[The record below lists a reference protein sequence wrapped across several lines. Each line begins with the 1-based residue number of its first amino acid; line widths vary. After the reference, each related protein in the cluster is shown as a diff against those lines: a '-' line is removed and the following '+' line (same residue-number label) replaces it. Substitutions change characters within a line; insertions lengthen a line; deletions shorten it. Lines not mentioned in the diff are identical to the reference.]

1 MIISSIQ
8 NSHHFYLSMV
18 IYSID
23 TQFRF
28 ISVSP
33 NIESFLGHKPEELI
47 DRSFQDLN
55 LLHPED
61 LDRAIGD
68 TVRFLSGEKTDSSTY
83 RFITKEG
90 MEKFGEVRGIPFI
103 HNGQVGGVICVAI
116 DITERKQAEEAL
128 GPNGAKYF
136 DFAATII
143 ETSPALF
150 VAIDP
155 EGKVI
160 HLNEAMLKVLR
171 YTLSEVVGEDY
182 LDKFIPEDDH
192 EGFMQSFNTMIS
204 SQKSLVC
211 ENRVLTKDGEPLFVQ
226 WQCKPVFRE
235 DGTLDFLFGIGID
248 ITDRIRVE
256 TALKEREEHY
266 RLLADNARDVIW
278 MRDLNFKS
286 MYLSPSVQRLRGFSL
301 EEARAQGFEEM
312 LTPESYKKAMETFER
327 ERLLERMGQ
336 GHDPGW
342 SMTMELDLVCKDGSY
357 ITAENTFNLV
367 YNKAGK
373 IIGIMGIT
381 RDISDRKR
389 SEQARIESEKRYRLL
404 AENVRDVIWV
414 LDQDLKYQ
422 YVSPSAKKLRGYT
435 PEEIMEQ
442 TIDKV
447 LTPDSYQRA
456 MAIFTREFELEKNG
470 MRHGPD
476 WWMPPLELEMVC
488 KDGSTIWTEVNVSL
502 IYDQQNNPIELLGIT
517 RDITERKRAEEALK
531 KSEANYRQL
540 FENAP
545 AAIYRV
551 DFKSGRFLKANDVFC
566 KYYGCS
572 EEELTSISPYDILTE
587 ESKKLFLERVEKMA
601 LGEEVPETVEYEV
614 FDKKGKKW
622 CLQLHN
628 KMIYDAEG
636 HVVASDVVAH
646 DITERKRAED
656 ALRASEE
663 RFKQVA
669 ENAGEWIWEVDAQ
682 GIYRYSSS
690 AVERILGYASDEL
703 IGQKHFYDL
712 FAPEVRE
719 ELKTSAQ
726 AVFDHKEPFKNF
738 INPNLHKDGRI
749 VILETS
755 GTPMLDEKGNL
766 IGYRGTDTD
775 ITLRKQAEE
784 ALRESEEKYRLLV
797 ENVNEGI
804 LVAQDGMFR
813 FVNSK
818 VVEIMG
824 YSRDELTSIPFERFI
839 HPLDREM
846 ILSAHWKRMEG
857 EDLPGVYTFRIVH
870 KDGRIRWVEI
880 NGVLISWEGRIAA
893 LVFLVDITERKRVED
908 ELGVHRMYL
917 EEMVRD
923 RTAELVKMNEQ
934 LQHEIEV
941 RKKSEA
947 ALRSREIELEERHK
961 ALEESNIALRVL
973 LQQRNEDKGTIEKN
987 IVSNIHTSVFPYI
1000 DKIKSTGLSDDQ
1012 MRCISEI
1019 ESQMKKIGSSFIR
1032 DLSSKYLGLSP
1043 AEIKVTSLIKEGKS
1057 SKEIADLLNVS
1068 LNAVLFHRNNIRS
1081 KIGLKNNKINLMAYL
1096 QTMDLERS

>member
-28 ISVSP
+28 ISVSS
-33 NIESFLGHKPEELI
+33 NMESFLGHKPEELI
-47 DRSFQDLN
+47 DRSFQDVN

-116 DITERKQAEEAL
+116 DITERKQAEETL
-128 GPNGAKYF
+128 RPNEAKYF

-182 LDKFIPEDDH
+182 LEKFIPEDDH
-192 EGFMQSFNTMIS
+192 EGFMESLNTMIS
-204 SQKSLVC
+204 SQKSSVC

-256 TALKEREEHY
+256 TALKESEERY

-286 MYLSPSVQRLRGFSL
+286 MYLSPSVQRLRGFSV
-301 EEARAQGFEEM
+301 EEARAQSFEEM
-312 LTPESYKKAMETFER
+312 LTPESHKKAMETFER
-327 ERLLERMGQ
+327 ERLLEHMGQ
-336 GHDPGW
+336 RHDPGW
-342 SMTMELDLVCKDGSY
+342 CVTMELDLVCKDGSY

-367 YNKAGK
+367 YNQKGK

-381 RDISDRKR
+381 RDITERKR
-389 SEQARIESEKRYRLL
+389 AEQARIESEKRYRLL

-435 PEEIMEQ
+435 AEEVMNQ
-442 TIDKV
+442 TIDEV
-447 LTPDSYQRA
+447 LTPDSYQRTVD
-456 MAIFTREFELEKNG
+456 IFTREFELEKSG
-470 MRHGPD
+470 KRHGPD
-476 WWMPPLELEMVC
+476 WSMAIELEMIC
-488 KDGSTIWTEVNVSL
+488 RDLSTIWTEVNVSL
-502 IYDQQNNPIELLGIT
+502 IYDEEGNPLSILGMT
-517 RDITERKRAEEALK
+517 RDISERKK
-531 KSEANYRQL
+531 
-540 FENAP
+540 
-545 AAIYRV
+545 
-551 DFKSGRFLKANDVFC
+551 
-566 KYYGCS
+566 
-572 EEELTSISPYDILTE
+572 
-587 ESKKLFLERVEKMA
+587 
-601 LGEEVPETVEYEV
+601 
-614 FDKKGKKW
+614 
-622 CLQLHN
+622 
-628 KMIYDAEG
+628 
-636 HVVASDVVAH
+636 
-646 DITERKRAED
+646 AED
-656 ALRASEE
+656 ALKRSEE
-663 RFKQVA
+663 RFKQVT
-669 ENAGEWIWEVDAQ
+669 ENAGEWIWEVDAE
-682 GIYRYSSS
+682 GVYRYSSS
-690 AVERILGYASDEL
+690 AGERILGYAAEEL

-719 ELKTSAQ
+719 DLKTVALEAFKQ
-726 AVFDHKEPFKNF
+726 KKPFLNFVNTNMHKN
-738 INPNLHKDGRI
+738 GRI

-766 IGYRGTDTD
+766 IGYRGADTD

-784 ALRESEEKYRLLV
+784 ALRESEEKYHLLLD
-797 ENVNEGI
+797 NLNEGI
-804 LVAQDGMFR
+804 LVSQDGMFR
-813 FVNSK
+813 FVNPK
-818 VVEIMG
+818 AVEIIG
-824 YSRDELTSIPFERFI
+824 YPQEEIISNPFVIFI
-839 HPLDREM
+839 HPEDREM
-846 ILSAHWKRMEG
+846 VLNHRIKWVEG
-857 EDLPGVYTFRIVH
+857 KDLPGAHSFRIVD
-870 KDGRIRWVEI
+870 KKGNIKWVEV
-880 NGVLISWEGRIAA
+880 NAVLISWKGRLARLI
-893 LVFLVDITERKRVED
+893 FLEDITERKFVED
-908 ELGVHRMYL
+908 ELEKHRQNL
-917 EEMVRD
+917 EELVKE
-923 RTAELVKMNEQ
+923 RTAELMKVNER
-934 LQHEIEV
+934 LQQEIEV

-947 ALRSREIELEERHK
+947 ALRSREIELEERQR

-973 LQQRNEDKGTIEKN
+973 LKQRSEDRGTIEKN
-987 IVSNIHTSVFPYI
+987 IVSNINTSVCLHI
-1000 DKIKSTGLSDDQ
+1000 DKLKTTGLSDDQ

-1019 ESQMKKIGSSFIR
+1019 ELHLKKIGSSFIR

-1043 AEIKVTSLIKEGKS
+1043 TEIKVASLIKEGKS
-1057 SKEIADLLNVS
+1057 SKEIANLLNVS

-1081 KIGLKNNKINLMAYL
+1081 KIGLKNNKINLMAHL
-1096 QTMDLERS
+1096 QTMDLERT

>member
-1 MIISSIQ
+1 MSSIH
-8 NSHHFYLSMV
+8 NSNHFYLSMV

-23 TQFRF
+23 AQFRF

-33 NIESFLGHKPEELI
+33 NIESFLGYKPEDLI
-47 DRSFQDLN
+47 DRSLQDLN

-61 LDRAIGD
+61 QDRAIGD
-68 TVRFLSGEKTDSSTY
+68 TVRLLSGEKTDSSTY

-90 MEKFGEVRGIPFI
+90 MEKFGEVRGTPFI
-103 HNGQVGGVICVAI
+103 QDGQVGGVICVAI
-116 DITERKQAEEAL
+116 DITERKQAEETL
-128 GPNGAKYF
+128 RPNEAKYC

-160 HLNEAMLKVLR
+160 HLNEAMLEVLR

-182 LDKFIPEDDH
+182 IGKFIPEDDH
-192 EGFMQSFNTMIS
+192 EGFMESLNTMIS
-204 SQKSLVC
+204 SHKSSMC

-248 ITDRIRVE
+248 ITGRVRVE
-256 TALKEREEHY
+256 KALKESEERY

-278 MRDLNFKS
+278 MRDLNFKGI
-286 MYLSPSVQRLRGFSL
+286 YLSPSVQHLRGFSV
-301 EEARAQGFEEM
+301 EEAMKQGFDEM
-312 LTPESYKKAMETFER
+312 LTPESYKKAMEIFER
-327 ERLLERMGQ
+327 ERLLEHMGQ
-336 GHDPGW
+336 RHDPDW
-342 SMTMELDLVCKDGSY
+342 SVTMELDLVCKDGSY
-357 ITAENTFNLV
+357 ITTENTVNLV
-367 YNKAGK
+367 YNKAGR
-373 IIGIMGIT
+373 IMGLMGIT
-381 RDISDRKR
+381 HDISERKR
-389 SEQARIESEKRYRLL
+389 AEEAMMESEKRYRLL

-414 LDQDLKYQ
+414 LDRDLKHQ

-435 PEEIMEQ
+435 AEEVMNQ
-442 TIDKV
+442 TIDEV

-456 MAIFTREFELEKNG
+456 MDIFTREFELENSGK
-470 MRHGPD
+470 RHGSD
-476 WWMPPLELEMVC
+476 WSMPIELEMIC
-488 KDGSTIWTEVNVSL
+488 RDGSIIWTEVNVSL
-502 IYDQQNNPIELLGIT
+502 IYDEEGNPVGILGIT
-517 RDITERKRAEEALK
+517 RDITERKRAEEALT

-622 CLQLHN
+622 CLQLFN

-669 ENAGEWIWEVDAQ
+669 ENAGEWIWEVDAE
-682 GIYRYSSS
+682 GVYRYSSS
-690 AVERILGYASDEL
+690 ALERILGYASDEL

-719 ELKTSAQ
+719 DLKTVALETFKQ
-726 AVFDHKEPFKNF
+726 KKPFRNF

-755 GTPMLDEKGNL
+755 GTPVLDEKGNL
-766 IGYRGTDTD
+766 IGYRGTDND
-775 ITLRKQAEE
+775 ITFRKQAEE

-818 VVEIMG
+818 LMEIMG
-824 YSRDELTSIPFERFI
+824 YSKNELTAIPFERFV
-839 HPLDREM
+839 HPSDREM
-846 ILSAHWKRMEG
+846 ILCAHWKRMEG
-857 EDLPGVYTFRIVH
+857 EDLPGFYTFRIVH

-893 LVFLVDITERKRVED
+893 LVFLVDITERKKVED
-908 ELGVHRMYL
+908 ELEVHRRYL

-934 LQHEIEV
+934 LHYEIEV
-941 RKKSEA
+941 RKKSET
-947 ALRSREIELEERHK
+947 ALRSREIELEERQR
-961 ALEESNIALRVL
+961 ALEETNIALRVL
-973 LQQRNEDKGTIEKN
+973 LKQRNEDKGAIEKN
-987 IVSNIHTSVFPYI
+987 IVSNIHTSVGLHL
-1000 DKIKSTGLSDDQ
+1000 DKLKTTGLSDDQ
-1012 MRCISEI
+1012 MRCICEI
-1019 ESQMKKIGSSFIR
+1019 ELQLKKIGSSFIR
-1032 DLSSKYLGLSP
+1032 DLSSKYLSLSP
-1043 AEIKVTSLIKEGKS
+1043 TEIKVASLIKEGKS
-1057 SKEIADLLNVS
+1057 SKDIADLLNVS

-1096 QTMDLERS
+1096 QTMNPERT

>member
-28 ISVSP
+28 ISVSS
-33 NIESFLGHKPEELI
+33 NMESFLGHKPEELI
-47 DRSFQDLN
+47 DRSFQDVN

-182 LDKFIPEDDH
+182 LEKFIPEDDH
-192 EGFMQSFNTMIS
+192 EGFMESLNTMIS
-204 SQKSLVC
+204 SQKSSVC

-256 TALKEREEHY
+256 TALKESEERY

-286 MYLSPSVQRLRGFSL
+286 MYLSPSVQRLRGFSV
-301 EEARAQGFEEM
+301 EEARAQSFEEM
-312 LTPESYKKAMETFER
+312 LTPESHKKAMETFER
-327 ERLLERMGQ
+327 ERLLEHMGQ
-336 GHDPGW
+336 RHDPGW
-342 SMTMELDLVCKDGSY
+342 CVTMELDLVCKDGSY

-367 YNKAGK
+367 YNQKGK

-381 RDISDRKR
+381 RDITERKR
-389 SEQARIESEKRYRLL
+389 AEQARIESEKRYRLL

-435 PEEIMEQ
+435 AEEVMNQ
-442 TIDKV
+442 TIDEV
-447 LTPDSYQRA
+447 LTPDSYQRTVD
-456 MAIFTREFELEKNG
+456 IFTREFELEKSG
-470 MRHGPD
+470 KRHGPD
-476 WWMPPLELEMVC
+476 WSMAIELEMIC
-488 KDGSTIWTEVNVSL
+488 RDLSTIWTEVNVSL
-502 IYDQQNNPIELLGIT
+502 IYDEEGNPLSILGMT
-517 RDITERKRAEEALK
+517 RDISERKK
-531 KSEANYRQL
+531 
-540 FENAP
+540 
-545 AAIYRV
+545 
-551 DFKSGRFLKANDVFC
+551 
-566 KYYGCS
+566 
-572 EEELTSISPYDILTE
+572 
-587 ESKKLFLERVEKMA
+587 
-601 LGEEVPETVEYEV
+601 
-614 FDKKGKKW
+614 
-622 CLQLHN
+622 
-628 KMIYDAEG
+628 
-636 HVVASDVVAH
+636 
-646 DITERKRAED
+646 AED
-656 ALRASEE
+656 ALKRSEE
-663 RFKQVA
+663 RFKQVT
-669 ENAGEWIWEVDAQ
+669 ENAGEWIWEVDAE
-682 GIYRYSSS
+682 GVYRYSSS
-690 AVERILGYASDEL
+690 AGERILGYAAEEL

-719 ELKTSAQ
+719 DLKTVALEAFKQ
-726 AVFDHKEPFKNF
+726 KKPFLNFVNTNMHKN
-738 INPNLHKDGRI
+738 GRI

-766 IGYRGTDTD
+766 IGYRGADTD

-784 ALRESEEKYRLLV
+784 ALRESEEKYHLLLD
-797 ENVNEGI
+797 NLNEGI
-804 LVAQDGMFR
+804 LVSQDGMFR
-813 FVNSK
+813 FVNPK
-818 VVEIMG
+818 AVEIIG
-824 YSRDELTSIPFERFI
+824 YPQEEIISNPFVIFI
-839 HPLDREM
+839 HPEDREM
-846 ILSAHWKRMEG
+846 VLNHRIKWVEG
-857 EDLPGVYTFRIVH
+857 KDLPGAHSFRIVD
-870 KDGRIRWVEI
+870 KKGNIKWVEV
-880 NGVLISWEGRIAA
+880 NAVLISWKGRLARLI
-893 LVFLVDITERKRVED
+893 FLEDITERKFVED
-908 ELGVHRMYL
+908 ELEKHRQNL
-917 EEMVRD
+917 EELVKE
-923 RTAELVKMNEQ
+923 RTAELMKVNER
-934 LQHEIEV
+934 LQQEIEV

-947 ALRSREIELEERHK
+947 ALRSREIELEERQR

-973 LQQRNEDKGTIEKN
+973 LKQRSEDRGTIEKN
-987 IVSNIHTSVFPYI
+987 IVSNINTSVCLHI
-1000 DKIKSTGLSDDQ
+1000 DKLKTTGLSDDQ

-1019 ESQMKKIGSSFIR
+1019 ELHLKKIGSSFIR

-1043 AEIKVTSLIKEGKS
+1043 TEIKVASLIKEGKS
-1057 SKEIADLLNVS
+1057 SKEIANLLNVS

-1081 KIGLKNNKINLMAYL
+1081 KIGLKNNKINLMAHL
-1096 QTMDLERS
+1096 QTMDLERT